1 MAYEYH
7 ITDVFTDRPFSGNQ
21 LAVLTDARGLSDQ
34 QMATIAREFNFSET
48 VFFFPPE
55 NPANT
60 RRVRIFTPASELDFA
75 GHPTIGAAFV
85 LAASGMVELAG
96 PETRIVLEENVG
108 PVPVLIRSENG
119 HPVFAQLTAA
129 KIPERGTEKYDAAT
143 LAAVLSL
150 ELEAVTLDG
159 GYGIEWW
166 TVGVP
171 YLYVPLRDA
180 DALLR
185 ARISMD
191 HWEKTLRDTPAPEL
205 YLFTEEEASAARDGV
220 RSGDGVIRA
229 RMYAPALGIMEDP
242 ATGSAAAAMGGYL
255 ASRSNKKDGMLR
267 YTIHQGVEMGRAS
280 RLEVEVDVA
289 AGAVL
294 AVRVGGAS
302 VLISSGVLHVP

>member
-21 LAVLTDARGLSDQ
+21 LAVITDARGLTDT
-34 QMATIAREFNFSET
+34 QMATIAREFNFSES
-48 VFFFPPE
+48 VFVFPPE
-55 NPANT
+55 DPAHT
-60 RRVRIFTPASELDFA
+60 KRVRIFTPTSELDFA
-75 GHPTIGAAFV
+75 GHPTIGTACV
-85 LAASGMVELAG
+85 LVATGVIQLEDS
-96 PETRIVLEENVG
+96 ETRIVLEENVG

-119 HPVFAQLTAA
+119 HPVFAELTAA
-129 KIPERGTEKYDAAT
+129 KIPERGIEKYDAASI
-143 LAAVLSL
+143 AAVLSL
-150 ELEAVTLDG
+150 EPEAVTVDG

-191 HWEKTLRDTPAPEL
+191 HWEKKLRDTPAPEL
-205 YLFTEEEASAARDGV
+205 YLFTEEEASAARSGV

-229 RMYAPALGIMEDP
+229 RMYAPALGIIEDP

-255 ASRSNKKDGMLR
+255 ASRSDKKDGMLR
-267 YTIHQGVEMGRAS
+267 YTIHQGVEMGRPS
-280 RLEVEVDVA
+280 RLEVEVDVVDA
-289 AGAVL
+289 AVEG
-294 AVRVGGAS
+294 VRVRGAS